1 MATAWLIG
9 YHNSQK
15 SNAKPSF
22 PKSGSGVVYEMH
34 FLVAKSIQIAKPDS
48 IWNLFCPSLAPF
60 VYLLFF
66 VNIFLV
72 DNLIR
77 FLACVVRIP
86 GTPTL
91 HWKHFSSSP
100 ARLKQIGAKKL
111 FGAISFSNDATIY
124 QKKAFSKT
132 CIGKQLHHQHE
143 EKEASTNLCLRFV
156 TGTDFVSSMGPPD
169 QFPGLKG
176 EKANGCM
183 KDKAN
188 HARQVM
194 TMIMMVTMLTLMLM
208 ITR

>member
-1 MATAWLIG
+1 
-9 YHNSQK
+9 
-15 SNAKPSF
+15 
-22 PKSGSGVVYEMH
+22 MH

-48 IWNLFCPSLAPF
+48 IWNVFCPSLFPF
-60 VYLLFF
+60 VDLLFF

-111 FGAISFSNDATIY
+111 FGAKSFSNVATIY
-124 QKKAFSKT
+124 QKKAFIAT
-132 CIGKQLHHQHE
+132 CIEKVLHHQHE
-143 EKEASTNLCLRFV
+143 AKEASTNFCLRFV

-194 TMIMMVTMLTLMLM
+194 TMIVMVTMTIMMTMLTLMLM
-208 ITR
+208 ITRQTTSNIWVFVSLCL

>member
-1 MATAWLIG
+1 M
-9 YHNSQK
+9 
-15 SNAKPSF
+15 
-22 PKSGSGVVYEMH
+22 PKCGSGVVYEMYI
-34 FLVAKSIQIAKPDS
+34 LVAKPIQTAKPDS
-48 IWNLFCPSLAPF
+48 IWNVFQPSLSPF
-60 VYLLFF
+60 VDLLFF
-66 VNIFLV
+66 VNIFYV

-111 FGAISFSNDATIY
+111 FGAKSFSNVATIY
-124 QKKAFSKT
+124 QKKAFITELYWKRV
-132 CIGKQLHHQHE
+132 
-143 EKEASTNLCLRFV
+143 ASSERSGRSTRSINFCLRFV

-188 HARQVM
+188 HARQVILTMM
-194 TMIMMVTMLTLMLM
+194 TIYILWCSVCLCVTKNEHFLLGVSCNHLNPP
-208 ITR
+208 